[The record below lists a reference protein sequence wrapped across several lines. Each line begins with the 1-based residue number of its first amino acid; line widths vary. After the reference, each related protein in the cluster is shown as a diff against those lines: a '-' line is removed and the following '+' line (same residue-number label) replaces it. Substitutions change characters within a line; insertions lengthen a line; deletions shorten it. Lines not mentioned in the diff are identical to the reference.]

1 MGRPLSGLAAPR
13 DGFAS
18 EYSLQNN
25 SYSGSR
31 ITIRFPKTHRLHN
44 PEEFSSVI
52 RFRCSASSELLQIF
66 VKPNGFLQA
75 RLGLIAAGKI
85 ERLAVNRN
93 RVKRILREVFR
104 ERQQEWAGL
113 DVVMRLRCRVGP
125 NDTFRMMAE
134 AEKLMIQLRRCHE

>member
-1 MGRPLSGLAAPR
+1 
-13 DGFAS
+13 
-18 EYSLQNN
+18 
-25 SYSGSR
+25 
-31 ITIRFPKTHRLHN
+31 LHN

-66 VKPNGFLQA
+66 VKPNGLLQA
-75 RLGLIAAGKI
+75 RLGLIVAGKI

-125 NDTFRMMAE
+125 NDTLRMMAE
-134 AEKLMIQLRRCHE
+134 AEKLMIQLQRCHE